1 MRVALLGPP
10 DGKLAHALAA
20 AGHTGAVLSP
30 AGHPA
35 VAGPLASGPPLET
48 AGFDT
53 VRMRRLPDAPLR
65 LRKIGDDLAVLPAA
79 LRALTTGGFDA
90 AHAFAPELACAA
102 AVWSRR
108 SGRPAVF
115 TPTVPPRRETL
126 AARRL
131 RLAAWRRAL
140 AGCAVAAPTD
150 EVRDALRRWLAVD
163 APVVAPGDAAGHV
176 ALYAGAAQ
184 V

>member
-1 MRVALLGPP
+1 VRVALLEPP
-10 DGKLAHALAA
+10 DDGLARALAA
-20 AGHTGAVLSP
+20 AGHTGAILSAAP
-30 AGHPA
+30 VPA
-35 VAGPLASGPPLET
+35 VD
-48 AGFDT
+48 GFAPI
-53 VRMRRLPDAPLR
+53 RLRRLPDAPLR

-79 LRALTTGGFDA
+79 LRALASGRFDA

-115 TPTVPPRRETL
+115 TPADPPRRETV

-131 RLAAWRRAL
+131 RLATWRRAL
-140 AGCAVAAPTD
+140 AGCAVAAPTE
-150 EVRDALRRWLAVD
+150 EVRDALRRWFAID
-163 APVVAPGDAAGHV
+163 APLVAPADADGNL
-176 ALYAGAAQ
+176 ALY